1 MINKVFLVGRL
12 GGKPEI
18 KPLKEDK
25 KVATVSVA
33 TWESFYDEATQKWE
47 TTTEWHSVV
56 VWGDQTKRL
65 EKMNKGENVVV
76 EGKIRTRSWEDKEG
90 VTHSRTEIVGIIK
103 SLPKPKDGATSAE
116 APQEGM
122 EAGQVFPNASDGED
136 DLPI

>member
-65 EKMNKGENVVV
+65 EKMNKGDNVVV
-76 EGKIRTRSWEDKEG
+76 EGKIRTRSWEKDG
-90 VTHSRTEIVGIIK
+90 VTHSRTEIVGVIK
-103 SLPKPKDGATSAE
+103 SIPKPKDGTASTE

-122 EAGQVFPNASDGED
+122 EAGQIFANSPDGED
-136 DLPI
+136 DLPF